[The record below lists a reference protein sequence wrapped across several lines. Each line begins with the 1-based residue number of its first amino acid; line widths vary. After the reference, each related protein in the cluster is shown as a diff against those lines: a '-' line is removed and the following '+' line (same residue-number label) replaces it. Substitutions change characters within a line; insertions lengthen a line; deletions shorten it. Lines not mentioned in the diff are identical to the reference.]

1 MVKFQDE
8 RLGKSNTKV
17 KKKNESWP
25 DKFIVHKRM
34 GRRFGKCKVKKEK
47 KSTLDKVIQ
56 ISTAEILHISRNNV
70 KIRNKRK
77 LKGMDKDRVI

>member
-25 DKFIVHKRM
+25 DKFILHKRM
-34 GRRFGKCKVKKEK
+34 GIRFGKCKVEK
-47 KSTLDKVIQ
+47 ISTLGKVKQ
-56 ISTAEILHISRNNV
+56 IRPVEILHISRNNV

-77 LKGMDKDRVI
+77 VKGMNEDRVI